1 MGKFRSQLLTKIVKE
16 LLKKRRSFQIF
27 LAEKLPLEFYRKL
40 SDDLTEDI
48 VQEFPENLKNES
60 AKEFSEKFPEAFL

>member
-40 SDDLTEDI
+40 LDDLTEDI